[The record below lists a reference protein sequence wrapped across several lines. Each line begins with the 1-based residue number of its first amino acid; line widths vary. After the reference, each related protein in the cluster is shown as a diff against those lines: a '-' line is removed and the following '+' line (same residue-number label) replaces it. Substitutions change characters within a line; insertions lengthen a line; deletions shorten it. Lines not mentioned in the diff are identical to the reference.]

1 MTTVWIDFLPLW
13 LLFAVSVLV
22 VLGSSEIGR
31 YLALHRLR
39 RELKPAD
46 GPIGAVVGSTLGLL
60 AFLLAFTFG
69 IAAARFD
76 QRRQLLLEEVNAIG
90 TCYLR
95 AGMLPDELRMEVR
108 RLLRD
113 YVHERAEMTRN
124 PAHLANELTEF
135 LQRTDSR
142 LDALWRQA
150 EVLAQIDRNS
160 EMYSLFVASLND
172 VIDCHTKRVVVGQY
186 RIPGSIW
193 TALYVVS
200 IVSLIAVGYHFG
212 LDSSRDILISLFL
225 AISFS
230 VVIVLIADLD
240 NPAVGNLRVNQQ
252 PMIQLDEKFAG
263 RSK

>member
-1 MTTVWIDFLPLW
+1 MTTVWIDYLPLW
-13 LLFAVSVLV
+13 LLFLVTVLV
-22 VLGSSEIGR
+22 VLASSEVGR
-31 YLALHRLR
+31 YLAMHRLR
-39 RELKPAD
+39 RDAKPAE
-46 GPIGAVVGSTLGLL
+46 GPIGAVIGSTLGLL

-95 AGMLPDELRMEVR
+95 AGMLPDEIRTEVR
-108 RLLRD
+108 RLLGD
-113 YVHERAEMTRN
+113 YVHERAELTRD
-124 PAHLANELTEF
+124 PAHLTTELAEF

-142 LDALWRQA
+142 TDALWRQA
-150 EVLAQIDRNS
+150 EILAQIDRNS

-200 IVSLIAVGYHFG
+200 IVSLMAVGYHFG
-212 LDSSRDILISLFL
+212 LDSSRDILIGLFL

-240 NPAVGNLRVNQQ
+240 NPAVGNLRINQQ
-252 PMIQLDEKFAG
+252 PMIQLDQKISAPT
-263 RSK
+263 K